1 VNAKVG
7 DQRPDVRMSDSDSDA
22 SENSEEEHQ
31 LREPICDGSEFED
44 TELEQLV
51 MREGPQQIL

>member
-1 VNAKVG
+1 
-7 DQRPDVRMSDSDSDA
+7 MSDLDSDA